1 MNGTNDTTDC
11 HHFDL
16 LCLDRHNKTDQA
28 YTILMKYIF
37 PNLYEWIYIAL
48 FSIVFIFGL
57 IGNILVFYAVWSN
70 VHLRNTTNFFLV
82 NLSIADFLVLLVCL
96 PPTVI
101 HDIAQT
107 WFLGDTMC
115 KIITYL
121 QCVSVL
127 VSVVTLTAI
136 SIERYLAICRPLSFR
151 GSRFRTAFAVLI
163 IWILSLVSSCPY
175 LVFMT
180 SIHDDL
186 VPSSIVLL
194 TSCVSSDFNQEYIF
208 QIFLM
213 VTFFLIPFLIMT
225 YTYIRIALCL
235 WRSSTS
241 GSVVLDS
248 RSEAATIQ
256 SRARRR
262 TARMLIVVVIVFF
275 ICYIPVYLSN
285 IFRYAGLT
293 NTTNQDVLALTTL
306 TSHLLCYFNS
316 AINPVIYNFMS
327 EKFKKEFRVACKFCG
342 LGPTHGRHGTLT
354 ANVKMDTV
362 TEKLC
367 SDRSIKRCP
376 YQNSNEASEDSRFL
390 R

>member
-37 PNLYEWIYIAL
+37 PNFYEWIYIAL

-107 WFLGDTMC
+107 WFLGETMC

-136 SIERYLAICRPLSFR
+136 SVERYLAICRPLSFR
-151 GSRFRTAFAVLI
+151 GSRFRTALAVVI

-213 VTFFLIPFLIMT
+213 VVFFLIPFLIMT

-241 GSVVLDS
+241 GSVALDS

-327 EKFKKEFRVACKFCG
+327 EKFKKEFRVACKLCG
-342 LGPTHGRHGTLT
+342 LAPTHGRHGTLT

-362 TEKLC
+362 TE
-367 SDRSIKRCP
+367 
-376 YQNSNEASEDSRFL
+376 
-390 R
+390 

>member
-1 MNGTNDTTDC
+1 
-11 HHFDL
+11 
-16 LCLDRHNKTDQA
+16 
-28 YTILMKYIF
+28 
-37 PNLYEWIYIAL
+37 
-48 FSIVFIFGL
+48 
-57 IGNILVFYAVWSN
+57 
-70 VHLRNTTNFFLV
+70 
-82 NLSIADFLVLLVCL
+82 
-96 PPTVI
+96 
-101 HDIAQT
+101 
-107 WFLGDTMC
+107 
-115 KIITYL
+115 
-121 QCVSVL
+121 
-127 VSVVTLTAI
+127 
-136 SIERYLAICRPLSFR
+136 
-151 GSRFRTAFAVLI
+151 
-163 IWILSLVSSCPY
+163 
-175 LVFMT
+175 MT

-186 VPSSIVLL
+186 VPASIVLL

-213 VTFFLIPFLIMT
+213 VVFFLIPFLIMT

-241 GSVVLDS
+241 GSVALDS
-248 RSEAATIQ
+248 RSAAATIQ

-285 IFRYAGLT
+285 IFRYAGMTKTTNQDVIVVSITYHILLFDCRYAGMT

-327 EKFKKEFRVACKFCG
+327 EKFKKEFRVACKLCG
-342 LGPTHGRHGTLT
+342 LASTHGRHGTLT

-367 SDRSIKRCP
+367 TDRSIKRRL
-376 YQNSNEASEDSRFL
+376 YQNSNEPSSEDSKFL
-390 R
+390 H

>member
-1 MNGTNDTTDC
+1 MI
-11 HHFDL
+11 L
-16 LCLDRHNKTDQA
+16 PRHGS
-28 YTILMKYIF
+28 L
-37 PNLYEWIYIAL
+37 E
-48 FSIVFIFGL
+48 
-57 IGNILVFYAVWSN
+57 
-70 VHLRNTTNFFLV
+70 RR
-82 NLSIADFLVLLVCL
+82 C
-96 PPTVI
+96 
-101 HDIAQT
+101 
-107 WFLGDTMC
+107 
-115 KIITYL
+115 
-121 QCVSVL
+121 CVSVL

-136 SIERYLAICRPLSFR
+136 SVERYLAICRPLSFR
-151 GSRFRTAFAVLI
+151 GSRFRTALAVLI
-163 IWILSLVSSCPY
+163 IWILSLVSSFPY

-180 SIHDDL
+180 LIHDDL
-186 VPSSIVLL
+186 VPESIVLL

-213 VTFFLIPFLIMT
+213 VIFFLIPFLIMT

-241 GSVVLDS
+241 GSVVLNS
-248 RSEAATIQ
+248 RSEGATIQ
-256 SRARRR
+256 SRARKR

-327 EKFKKEFRVACKFCG
+327 EKFKKEFRVACKLCG
-342 LGPTHGRHGTLT
+342 LAPTHGRHGTLT
-354 ANVKMDTV
+354 ATVKMDTV

-367 SDRSIKRCP
+367 SDRSIKRFP
-376 YQNSNEASEDSRFL
+376 YQNSHEAASEDSKFL
-390 R
+390 H

>member
-1 MNGTNDTTDC
+1 
-11 HHFDL
+11 
-16 LCLDRHNKTDQA
+16 
-28 YTILMKYIF
+28 
-37 PNLYEWIYIAL
+37 
-48 FSIVFIFGL
+48 
-57 IGNILVFYAVWSN
+57 
-70 VHLRNTTNFFLV
+70 
-82 NLSIADFLVLLVCL
+82 
-96 PPTVI
+96 
-101 HDIAQT
+101 
-107 WFLGDTMC
+107 MC

-262 TARMLIVVVIVFF
+262 TARI
-275 ICYIPVYLSN
+275 N

-367 SDRSIKRCP
+367 TDRSIKRCP
-376 YQNSNEASEDSRFL
+376 YQNSYEASEDSKFL
-390 R
+390 H